1 MRTAPPAWLLAP
13 SSPLALS
20 ALVVP
25 VLVLYAPLG
34 ATPAFI
40 ILALLT
46 FMLYW
51 RQHGALPGWPLTR
64 GQTALLSFAIF
75 WAAVSI
81 AGWGLDLWRPIRT
94 WAGVA
99 ALALASPPLVTA
111 FRQLPPTDRDR
122 IRMALA
128 IGVSLGMAT
137 AFLSTYLPLLDPG
150 YVTNVDPLR
159 RFISR
164 GVIVNVLFL
173 GPALAALVHL
183 GRRRWALALAALAV
197 STVFGAHPLAGKLA
211 LTALG
216 VGAVAAWVAP
226 RLTRIAT
233 SWLIVLGLASFP
245 LLAHL
250 PDPQGTVEL
259 WPQLPNSAHHRL
271 TIWKFTAERVLEHPV
286 RGWGLDA
293 SRDIP
298 GAEEHVHVWL
308 PFNQPQAS
316 GETRYLVLE
325 QLLPLHPHSAPGQI
339 WLELGMVG
347 AAAIGGLLLLTLGRL
362 RRFGSKLDGTIA
374 LAVLTAAFLVAG
386 VSFGLWQSWWQASLW
401 LTTLFM
407 AAVADP
413 SRQ

>member
-1 MRTAPPAWLLAP
+1 MRTVSPAWLLAP

-25 VLVLYAPLG
+25 VLVVYVPLG

-51 RQHGALPGWPLTR
+51 HQHGALPGWPLAR
-64 GQTALLSFAIF
+64 GQTALLGFAIL

-99 ALALASPPLVTA
+99 ALAFASPPLVMA
-111 FRQLPPTDRDR
+111 CRQLSPTDRDR

-128 IGVSLGMAT
+128 IGVSLGVAT
-137 AFLSTYLPLLDPG
+137 AFLSTYLPMLHPG
-150 YVTNVDPLR
+150 YVSDTDPFR

-164 GVIVNVLFL
+164 GVIVNVLLL
-173 GPALAALVHL
+173 GPALAALIHL
-183 GRRRWALALAALAV
+183 GRRRWAFALAILAV
-197 STVFGAHPLAGKLA
+197 PTVFGAHPLSGKLA
-211 LTALG
+211 LIVLG
-216 VGAVAAWVAP
+216 AGILAAWLAP
-226 RLTRIAT
+226 RLA
-233 SWLIVLGLASFP
+233 SVAASLLIVLGLASFP
-245 LLAHL
+245 FLSHL
-250 PDPQGTVEL
+250 PTPQGTVEL

-298 GAEEHVHVWL
+298 GAEEHVKVWL
-308 PFNQPQAS
+308 PFDQPRAS
-316 GETRYLVLE
+316 GETHYPVLE
-325 QLLPLHPHSAPGQI
+325 QFLPLHPHSAPGQI

-347 AAAIGGLLLLTLGRL
+347 AVAIGGLLLLTIGRL
-362 RRFGSKLDGTIA
+362 HRFGSKLDGAIA